1 MGRSPRSLAAAKT
14 RTDGGAVAVA
24 VCGCG
29 ECDVYLHISMSPAS
43 PKSRSRVEAGAGGS
57 GTLSTLY
64 GIMGPVTTAREY
76 ERLRRRPRGLW
87 PTMTANT
94 DRFTYGL
101 QNEWRRVGYQMP
113 SQNKGFRAR
122 CAKMIFGTDRREF
135 LGECFCNLAAFDHD
149 LARRVL
155 RGHHQS
161 PRGRPNRAVGRSE
174 LRRNR
179 AFRPVS

>member
-1 MGRSPRSLAAAKT
+1 MQLDTHVLCDCEAADEAILGRSPRSLAAAKT
-14 RTDGGAVAVA
+14 RTAARWQWPSAVA
-24 VCGCG
+24 
-29 ECDVYLHISMSPAS
+29 AS
-43 PKSRSRVEAGAGGS
+43 AMFICTFPCPPRLPNPGPVSTVEAGGS

-94 DRFTYGL
+94 DRFTYEL

-122 CAKMIFGTDRREF
+122 CAQMLFNTHMREF
-135 LGECFCNLAAFDHD
+135 LG
-149 LARRVL
+149 
-155 RGHHQS
+155 
-161 PRGRPNRAVGRSE
+161 
-174 LRRNR
+174 
-179 AFRPVS
+179 

>member
-1 MGRSPRSLAAAKT
+1 MQLDTHVLCDCEAADEAILGRSPRSLAAAKT

-29 ECDVYLHISMSPAS
+29 ECDVYLHISMSSAS
-43 PKSRSRVEAGAGGS
+43 PKSRSRVESGGS
-57 GTLSTLY
+57 GTPSTLY

-122 CAKMIFGTDRREF
+122 CAQMIFSTHRREF
-135 LGECFCNLAAFDHD
+135 LG
-149 LARRVL
+149 
-155 RGHHQS
+155 
-161 PRGRPNRAVGRSE
+161 
-174 LRRNR
+174 
-179 AFRPVS
+179 